1 MKIFNSKELTGILEI
16 LREHK
21 FLQIQKYL
29 AMKALLFFIGLFFT
43 VQAYSQNASI
53 HGKITDQEL
62 GDELIY
68 ANLMITKNKKYIKGG
83 STDFEGNYSIP
94 IDPGVYEL
102 SVSYT
107 GYANQVITGVVIKE
121 GQNLKLD
128 IELKQSN
135 DYIPFTHECGLPLI
149 PLILHDE
156 TSSGHTMESEEIRN
170 MSTKNIKQFLLNTP
184 GVSLGNF

>member
-1 MKIFNSKELTGILEI
+1 
-16 LREHK
+16 
-21 FLQIQKYL
+21 
-29 AMKALLFFIGLFFT
+29 MKALLFFIGLFFT